1 MGEAAEAGG
10 CLFCRIA
17 TGEIPSKKIYED
29 ESTFAFL
36 DINPRNPGHVLVIPK
51 RHALTLLDMS
61 EKDVGRLFGSSRLR
75 SRKAQSRTA
84 SLWCSRTA
92 RRPGRS

>member
-51 RHALTLLDMS
+51 RHRADPARHERKGRGKAL
-61 EKDVGRLFGSSRLR
+61 
-75 SRKAQSRTA
+75 
-84 SLWCSRTA
+84 
-92 RRPGRS
+92 